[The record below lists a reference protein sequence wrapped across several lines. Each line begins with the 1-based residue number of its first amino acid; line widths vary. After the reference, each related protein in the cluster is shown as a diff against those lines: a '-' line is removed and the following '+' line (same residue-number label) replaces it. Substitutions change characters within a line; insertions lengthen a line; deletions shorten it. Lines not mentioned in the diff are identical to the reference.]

1 MSILLQSTEAEAD
14 AVARFVELLKLER
27 DALTSGE
34 MGQLDALIQ
43 KKNDISA
50 ELQALTDRRNSLLA
64 GMGFG
69 SDRIGI
75 EAWLA
80 AQPANN
86 AAQKMWLQ
94 ILSLAKEAR
103 ELNQLNGELI
113 KMRMQHNSQALAIL
127 SSTSRQPNLYGPDG
141 QSAPQNSRRIYDA
154 V

>member
-1 MSILLQSTEAEAD
+1 MSILLQNTEAEAG
-14 AVARFVELLKLER
+14 AVVRFVELLKLER
-27 DALTSGE
+27 DVLSSGDT
-34 MGQLDALIQ
+34 GQIDALIRR
-43 KKNDISA
+43 KNDISS
-50 ELQALTDRRNSLLA
+50 ELQALTDRRNSLLT

-113 KMRMQHNSQALAIL
+113 KMRMQHNSHALAIL
-127 SSTSRQPNLYGPDG
+127 LRSSRQPNLYGPDG
-141 QSAPQNSRRIYDA
+141 QSAPQNRRRIYDS